1 MLPLKNA
8 IFQTEAVLGK
18 VKWRC
23 NPKKNTVHRCV
34 LLNLPFF
41 PDTFNRNIIDQLA
54 KNPETLITGE
64 NTTRHV

>member
-41 PDTFNRNIIDQLA
+41 PIRLTAILLTNWRKIL
-54 KNPETLITGE
+54 KL
-64 NTTRHV
+64 